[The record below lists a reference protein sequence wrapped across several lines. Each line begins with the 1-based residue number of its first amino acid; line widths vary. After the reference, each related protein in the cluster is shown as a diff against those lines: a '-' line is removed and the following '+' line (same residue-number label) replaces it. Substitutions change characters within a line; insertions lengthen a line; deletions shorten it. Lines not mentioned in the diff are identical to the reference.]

1 MFVID
6 SVNKPK
12 VARFEAGR
20 MGLPEIAQ
28 GGETDS
34 FDAKE
39 NHGVVTTE
47 KRVESEV
54 EPRK

>member
-1 MFVID
+1 LFVID